1 MADLGFDRMV
11 GPRPLEMW
19 GTELKGTQGKCV
31 SSFTSVLKE
40 AGTLLPIKSCV
51 EEVFFYIRSPFGRI
65 HSSGS

>member
-40 AGTLLPIKSCV
+40 AGTLLPTNQVLCGGG
-51 EEVFFYIRSPFGRI
+51 VFL
-65 HSSGS
+65 H